1 MLPDQGKLGLVEGSG
16 SSSRKHSVGKAD
28 FVIGWSVRYCCWC
41 RGDLSRRS
49 WQIGPV
55 GTPSPAIRYFDSGD
69 LVLVGAGGVVCS
81 G

>member
-1 MLPDQGKLGLVEGSG
+1 MPKAFPKEFREDVIRVFRDSD
-16 SSSRKHSVGKAD
+16 SSVAQ
-28 FVIGWSVRYCCWC
+28 
-41 RGDLSRRS
+41 

-69 LVLVGAGGVVCS
+69 SVLLGAGGVVCS